1 MSSWQVYS
9 VIENMSKKY
18 LLVSV
23 LSLTFSLFIPS
34 TLMIAYAADATAEA
48 NSQININANSLYN
61 TRTMILGNNV
71 KNFVII
77 IPDEAHESLGQAKNQ
92 LPLTNQPYLP
102 QHLVTNVGTTVAWFS
117 ADVGH
122 KHMVTV
128 SDSNSKKVYENT
140 FFLYNEASK
149 PLTLNNTGN
158 FSYLEKGANNAVPS
172 FVMNGTISVGNL
184 PSEFKTPQNASLQKQ
199 IGTVGAYMIPAI
211 MLDKYASEFAKRGF
225 TVDSHFTY
233 KDLRGGQKGTGPEQ
247 TLITWTTP
255 ETNLGKVISSLK
267 EITPTLP
274 YS

>member
-1 MSSWQVYS
+1 MPS
-9 VIENMSKKY
+9 IFM
-18 LLVSV
+18 VSHAQIA
-23 LSLTFSLFIPS
+23 TS
-34 TLMIAYAADATAEA
+34 TPNIDAT
-48 NSQININANSLYN
+48 SLYN
-61 TRTMILGNNV
+61 DKTMILGNNI

-77 IPDEAHESLGQAKNQ
+77 LPDEAHESLNQPKNQ

-102 QHLVTNVGTTVAWFS
+102 QHLVINIGTTVVWFS

-122 KHMVTV
+122 KHNVTLTN
-128 SDSNSKKVYENT
+128 SNSKIVYEAA
-140 FFLYNEASK
+140 FFPSNEASK
-149 PLTLNNTGN
+149 PLTLNNTGEY
-158 FSYLEKGANNAVPS
+158 SYFEKGVNKAVPN
-172 FVMNGTISVGNL
+172 FVINGTISVVAL
-184 PSEFKTPQNASLQKQ
+184 PSELKAPQNVSSQEQ

-211 MLDKYASEFAKRGF
+211 MLDKYTSEFAKRGF

-255 ETNLGKVISSLK
+255 ETNLDKVLSSLK

>member
-1 MSSWQVYS
+1 MFSWQFLS
-9 VIENMSKKY
+9 DIEHMSKKY
-18 LLVSV
+18 LLISI
-23 LSLTFSLFIPS
+23 LSLTFSMIIPS
-34 TLMIAYAADATAEA
+34 NFMIAYAANATVMD
-48 NSQININANSLYN
+48 NSQININANPLYN
-61 TRTMILGNNV
+61 NRTMILGNNV
-71 KNFVII
+71 KNFVIT

-102 QHLVTNVGTTVAWFS
+102 QHLVTNVGSTVIWLN

-122 KHMVTV
+122 KHMITL
-128 SDSNSKKVYENT
+128 SDSNSKKVYENA
-140 FFLYNEASK
+140 FFPYNEVSK
-149 PLTLNNTGN
+149 ALTLNNTGN

-172 FVMNGTISVGNL
+172 FVMNGTISVIRS
-184 PSEFKTPQNASLQKQ
+184 PSSQKQ
-199 IGTVGAYMIPAI
+199 IGTEGAYMIPAI
-211 MLDKYASEFAKRGF
+211 MLDKYTSEFAKRGF